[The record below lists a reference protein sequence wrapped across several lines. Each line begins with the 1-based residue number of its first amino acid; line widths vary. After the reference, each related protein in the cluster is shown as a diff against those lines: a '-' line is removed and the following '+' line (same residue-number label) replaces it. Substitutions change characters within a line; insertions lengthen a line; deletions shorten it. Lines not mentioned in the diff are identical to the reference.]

1 MSFFLELAAWVE
13 RQHQITLSK
22 SWFTQHLL
30 PQFHCTPCWMHANE
44 CSSLLRF
51 WFLRIKVWFYEFF
64 PWLSYLGGKKT
75 SNYMISGCIYPM
87 FIITVSLFT
96 LLNASTNIQIDT
108 NLGKSPDYTLCVFYC
123 SRFFFQKFPIRW
135 DFIIFLKHTLSF
147 PILLIK
153 LFFKTAVP
161 LPHIVEIHALS
172 MPTKWGI

>member
-1 MSFFLELAAWVE
+1 MICLSFFVCIP
-13 RQHQITLSK
+13 RVN
-22 SWFTQHLL
+22 
-30 PQFHCTPCWMHANE
+30 C
-44 CSSLLRF
+44 
-51 WFLRIKVWFYEFF
+51 EFIF
-64 PWLSYLGGKKT
+64 RK
-75 SNYMISGCIYPM
+75 N
-87 FIITVSLFT
+87 T
-96 LLNASTNIQIDT
+96 LLSLWSRGKHAYNMFFSPAFPLFPNIQIDT

>member
-1 MSFFLELAAWVE
+1 MRFFM
-13 RQHQITLSK
+13 
-22 SWFTQHLL
+22 
-30 PQFHCTPCWMHANE
+30 QFLKE
-44 CSSLLRF
+44 C
-51 WFLRIKVWFYEFF
+51 
-64 PWLSYLGGKKT
+64 
-75 SNYMISGCIYPM
+75 
-87 FIITVSLFT
+87 
-96 LLNASTNIQIDT
+96 TNIQIDT

-172 MPTKWGI
+172 MPTKWGIQVCNLIHSSSFCNKKSQIISYKMGKFNSNSGFPLLGNKIQFEINSPYCRI